1 MKKGITI
8 STLVV
13 AITIILILSSVA
25 TVVGIRS
32 IKTASFE
39 EFSSKL
45 VRVSN
50 DINLYHTKNKELP
63 LTNEVLHASSC
74 TEELKAELAK
84 YGDNNSYLYVVDMN
98 KLNTESVNI
107 GYGTIE
113 DGDVFV
119 IAKDTNNIYYFRG
132 IKYKGVVYY
141 GIQK

>member
-63 LTNEVLHASSC
+63 LTNEVLYASSC

-119 IAKDTNNIYYFRG
+119 IAKDTNNIYYFKG